1 MPVRLEREQEHHE
14 GAERWLSCAPCGE
27 RAEAICGKAHASF
40 RCEQLENKRLVPAL
54 PGYYVLLVFCEWWRQ
69 DIVMSDN
76 DNVESHTIRLLQEM
90 RGEMAEFRQEF
101 TGFKQ
106 EMTGFKAEM
115 IEFRQETERRFN
127 VLEPAVV
134 NLVGAVTAIA
144 KTQEQHTALLLAHNE
159 KLVEIQRTQNVMEKD
174 MRGIRGRV
182 ERIEDHIGLVK
193 A

>member
-1 MPVRLEREQEHHE
+1 
-14 GAERWLSCAPCGE
+14 
-27 RAEAICGKAHASF
+27 
-40 RCEQLENKRLVPAL
+40 
-54 PGYYVLLVFCEWWRQ
+54 
-69 DIVMSDN
+69 MSDK
-76 DNVESHTIRLLQEM
+76 DNVENHTIRLLQEM